1 MYQLPMY
8 RLRQQAPLL
17 LAALWWGSLTTI
29 GFLVVPMLFVY
40 LPTPAQ
46 AGAMAAKLF
55 TAQTWMT
62 VVCAVLLLLLSRGRE
77 GDTEPTPLSHAVL
90 ALLAGLI
97 FALLQE
103 FVVAP
108 RIVMRE
114 NLPFWHRLGSGVYF
128 VQWVCATWTL
138 WTLGTSGA
146 SAKGLEGA
154 APVNQEP
161 TA

>member
-1 MYQLPMY
+1 MYQLPLY
-8 RLRQQAPLL
+8 RLREQAPLL

-29 GFLVVPMLFVY
+29 GFLVVPMLFAY
-40 LPTPAQ
+40 LPTLAQ
-46 AGAMAAKLF
+46 AGGMAAKLF
-55 TAQTWMT
+55 TAQTSIT
-62 VVCAVLLLLLSRGRE
+62 VVCGVLLLLLSRGRE

-90 ALLAGLI
+90 ALLAGLL

-114 NLPFWHRLGSGVYF
+114 NLALWHRVGSGMYF

-138 WTLGTSGA
+138 WTLGSSGA
-146 SAKGLEGA
+146 ST
-154 APVNQEP
+154 QD
-161 TA
+161 

>member
-1 MYQLPMY
+1 MYQLPLY
-8 RLRQQAPLL
+8 RLRQQTPLL
-17 LAALWWGSLTTI
+17 LTALWWGSLTTI

-40 LPTPAQ
+40 LPETAQ

-62 VVCAVLLLLLSRGRE
+62 VVCTVVLLLLSRGRE
-77 GDTEPTPLSHAVL
+77 GDTAPTPLGPAVL
-90 ALLAGLI
+90 ALLAGLL

-114 NLPFWHRLGSGVYF
+114 NLALWHRLGSGMYF

-138 WTLGTSGA
+138 WTLGSTGA
-146 SAKGLEGA
+146 SARD
-154 APVNQEP
+154 
-161 TA
+161 